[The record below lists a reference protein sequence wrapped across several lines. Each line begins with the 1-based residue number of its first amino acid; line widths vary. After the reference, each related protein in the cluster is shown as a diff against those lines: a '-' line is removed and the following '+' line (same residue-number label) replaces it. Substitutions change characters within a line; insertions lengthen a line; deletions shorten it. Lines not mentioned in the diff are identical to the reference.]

1 MRTRS
6 DYFSEFRALTPE
18 ELLAK
23 VAERWSDNPTVHRY
37 GPVEIVYSDADPA
50 TVIRVSGVAIAA
62 HWHDGPRIAPEFT
75 AWDAVAWALAALVFV
90 DAVAWALAA
99 LVFDG
104 EERQREIERRRQ
116 ESLVLHRSS
125 VEAASAVALAW
136 FESDRRSRAVEGA
149 D

>member
-23 VAERWSDNPTVHRY
+23 VAERWSDDPTVHRY

-75 AWDAVAWALAALVFV
+75 AW